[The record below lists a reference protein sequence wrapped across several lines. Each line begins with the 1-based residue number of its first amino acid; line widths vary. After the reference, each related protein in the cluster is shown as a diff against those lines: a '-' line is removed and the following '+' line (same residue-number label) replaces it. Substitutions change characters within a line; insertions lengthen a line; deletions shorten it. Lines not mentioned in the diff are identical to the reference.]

1 MAKRKIDCTLDAIVA
16 VYLKK
21 ARCDKSL
28 KLLEGKVGN
37 TQNYNMTILSKFVG
51 YLKQKEFDKENLN
64 NEDLGFEINFG
75 AYQPKNKVSSIY
87 YLSKD

>member
-21 ARCDKSL
+21 AKCDKSL

-51 YLKQKEFDKENLN
+51 YLKEKENLN
-64 NEDLGFEINFG
+64 DEDLGFEINFG
-75 AYQPKNKVSSIY
+75 AYQSKNKVSSI
-87 YLSKD
+87 SKD